1 MFALAVLET
10 QSDAV
15 APQMMFAFL
24 SLLEQQMTLHGYRG
38 FAAECL
44 FHRLA
49 LIILTNLP
57 VHDN

>member
-10 QSDAV
+10 QPDAV
-15 APQMMFAFL
+15 TPQMMFAFL

-44 FHRLA
+44 FHRLNH
-49 LIILTNLP
+49 LNQFTSL
-57 VHDN
+57 

>member
-10 QSDAV
+10 QPDALT
-15 APQMMFAFL
+15 PQMMFAFL

-44 FHRLA
+44 FQSPRLNH
-49 LIILTNLP
+49 LNHFTSL
-57 VHDN
+57 